1 MDDLARRELATM
13 LATLRRE
20 RRARSGLDAR
30 LVPPDKESAYEVAA
44 MVADDLGWP
53 VVGWKIA
60 AAKAEMQRQLRT
72 DSPIY
77 GRVFAPGIVESPA
90 TFEHARLVNPIPEL
104 EYIAVLGI
112 DLPPRASPY
121 DEGEIADAVAALHVG
136 VEVAECRFTHD
147 AIFPPLAAILAD
159 GSGSG
164 TLVRGPAIADWRR
177 RDIAGQEA
185 VLTVD
190 GVARRRGNA
199 GEALDHPLVPLT
211 WLANELSRTGVG
223 MKAGDAISTG
233 TLTGMLKP
241 KKGERHVADFG
252 PFGTVEVCFA

>member
-1 MDDLARRELATM
+1 MNHAARHELATM

-20 RRARSGLDAR
+20 HRARSGLDAR
-30 LVPPDKESAYEVAA
+30 LVPPDKAAAYEVAA
-44 MVADDLGWP
+44 LVAVELGWP

-72 DSPIY
+72 DAPIY
-77 GRVFAPGIVESPA
+77 GRVLAPGVVERPA

-104 EYIAVLGI
+104 EYIAILGR
-112 DLPPRASPY
+112 DLPPRPRPY
-121 DEGEIADAVAALHVG
+121 TEHEIAEAVAAMHVG

-147 AIFPPLAAILAD
+147 PAFPPLAAILAD

-164 TLVRGPAIADWRR
+164 TLVRGPAIADWRH
-177 RDIAGQEA
+177 RDIAGQEV
-185 VLTVD
+185 VLLVD

-199 GEALDHPLVPLT
+199 GDALDHPLVPLT

-223 MKAGDAISTG
+223 MKAGEAISTG

-241 KKGERHVADFG
+241 KKGERHLADFG
-252 PFGTVEVCFA
+252 PFGSVEVLFA